1 MTNTKL
7 NKLQAARK
15 EAVNSIIR
23 GYGASREYAI
33 VLNDTFAIDWFTI
46 KPQDTSDE
54 AKPLLAEKKEFYK
67 ELKEGMHTNPS
78 VAWGRVCSFG
88 KEERYGKA
96 EPEGG
101 SGEGGEGEGGEGEGD
116 TSPNRSPLV
125 RNIDELVLLYKFNN
139 KQEELPLQIVEAQK
153 HIISALGALG
163 LDVSKL

>member
-7 NKLQAARK
+7 NKLQSARK

-33 VLNDTFAIDWFTI
+33 VLNDTFAFDWFTI

-101 SGEGGEGEGGEGEGD
+101 SGEGDGAGDGEGASDG
-116 TSPNRSPLV
+116 SPNRSPLV

-139 KQEELPLQIVEAQK
+139 KQENLPLQIVEAQK

-163 LDVSKL
+163 LDVAKL

>member
-7 NKLQAARK
+7 NKLQSARK

-33 VLNDTFAIDWFTI
+33 VLNDTFAFDWFSI
-46 KPQDTSDE
+46 KPQDGSDE

-67 ELKEGMHTNPS
+67 ELREGMHTNPS
-78 VAWGRVCSFG
+78 VAWGRVCTFG

-96 EPEGG
+96 EPESE
-101 SGEGGEGEGGEGEGD
+101 SGEGESDD
-116 TSPNRSPLV
+116 TNPSDGSPNRSPLV

-139 KQEELPLQIVEAQK
+139 KQEELPQQIVEAQK
-153 HIISALGALG
+153 HIIGALGALG
-163 LDVSKL
+163 IDISKL